1 MENRKIK
8 IYLSGFMGVGKSRI
22 GRTLRDKTGFQFY
35 DSDRVVE
42 EKAAKTISRIFAEDG
57 EDTFRE
63 LEKQAIKELARK
75 EETVIIALGGGAV
88 LIEENRKIMRESG
101 YVIYL
106 KSSAE
111 AIYERVKHKTHR
123 PLLQVDG
130 TENVKEKVL
139 HKIETMMNERDSL
152 YEQAD
157 LVIERDGMEAEE
169 VADKIIE
176 FLHIKLTQ

>member
-8 IYLSGFMGVGKSRI
+8 IYLSGFMGAGKSRI

>member
-8 IYLSGFMGVGKSRI
+8 IYLSGFMGAGKSRI

-35 DSDRVVE
+35 DSDRIVE
-42 EKAAKTISRIFAEDG
+42 EKAGKTISRIFAEDG

-139 HKIETMMNERDSL
+139 HKIETMMNERASL